1 MKIYEVGSG
10 QQYQE
15 GIEAIALINYI
26 IPLADIEGVELVR
39 NEVYCHIAGNI
50 PLYIARYK
58 TYTMAKQCYDEL
70 INVWHLWQIPFLKS

>member
-39 NEVYCHIAGNI
+39 MR
-50 PLYIARYK
+50 YIVILQEIYRYILQDIK
-58 TYTMAKQCYDEL
+58 RITWLNSAMM
-70 INVWHLWQIPFLKS
+70 N

>member
-39 NEVYCHIAGNI
+39 NEVRWHIAGDI
-50 PLYIARYK
+50 PLYSAR
-58 TYTMAKQCYDEL
+58 
-70 INVWHLWQIPFLKS
+70 

>member
-10 QQYQE
+10 QQHQE

-39 NEVYCHIAGNI
+39 NEVRCHIAGNTTI
-50 PLYIARYK
+50 YRKI
-58 TYTMAKQCYDEL
+58 
-70 INVWHLWQIPFLKS
+70 

>member
-26 IPLADIEGVELVR
+26 IPLAD
-39 NEVYCHIAGNI
+39 N
-50 PLYIARYK
+50 K
-58 TYTMAKQCYDEL
+58 TYNMAKQCYDEL
-70 INVWHLWQIPFLKS
+70 INVWHLWQIPF

>member
-39 NEVYCHIAGNI
+39 NEVHCHIAGNT
-50 PLYIARYK
+50 PLYTARYE
-58 TYTMAKQCYDEL
+58 TCIMAKQCYDEL
-70 INVWHLWQIPFLKS
+70 INV